1 MKKRI
6 TALLLC
12 LVMVFS
18 LIPTS
23 VWATESP
30 ATDAGS
36 GGIEERD
43 PNALTKEEVKAILQ
57 GSNAL
62 VAVKCINPN
71 GGCNVNPV
79 KYGLAA
85 STFTMEKN
93 EENGY
98 TLTVETAPFVA
109 AYSNSGQGRGL
120 PHDLYSAETLT
131 WKLSRENDVW
141 TVKPAVEGVDDTILV
156 THIPEATYD
165 VLKGMKGGIDTRCV
179 NKTTAYTNYGVIAG
193 LVGESAASAQVVK
206 NADGAYILTIST
218 KNFADAASKH
228 NDRVHDLLTGETANF
243 VLSLKND
250 AGKYVWTATPV
261 TDADGICEVAHR
273 VKVTFDQNYTNAP
286 ATTEAMYKY
295 NTAEVMGGAFPAD
308 PSRSGYV
315 FQGWNTKA
323 DGTGDAFSN
332 ATAVTED
339 VTVYAQW
346 GQLHPVQ
353 LVIYRN
359 GDTSKAYKTV
369 SLDPQL
375 KGTVIDLNDVDIGKY
390 YTGNYE
396 FYGWYDDGLWNIYK
410 ANVAAGKDAPAGLT
424 TKTVN
429 GWTNFKCM
437 VYDYENVVYFQTKEA
452 MEAYQADHSKTEGI
466 VKSVKALHGSA
477 LPTVDAPE
485 ATRAGYTFQYW
496 SREGQSVNVTGQ
508 TVNGWTNLYGVWKI
522 VPHNIYAFTRLNS
535 AFAPLTKAEFGG
547 FIKLNA
553 TTLKDNLGLNVE
565 YNENG
570 YISIGKFN
578 FDAMPL
584 TEDMYFGDDA
594 ELDAVKAQSINL
606 ENGVSADTADQIAWT
621 FLYQVDNSDYMT
633 EAGYPTDDENGYQ
646 LAGNLNVAAV
656 MFNAGGDNV
665 ENMPAVNYTYDDG
678 FYQIHDFYFAG
689 KDFTLPADPTREGYI
704 FKGWEATVIPGEDDA
719 DCYADP
725 TTDAGAETQTLYK
738 AGDTYTITD
747 GGVIFTAQWEKK
759 TYTIAASLYLNDS
772 ESPVMVD
779 SGAYKWTHR
788 YGGEYGV
795 TIDYTEMLDTLKNK
809 ALEADKANKPYDAE
823 ITLYFPG
830 SDKVFNT
837 AVTTYGQNTARWQ
850 EINGGNIAYI
860 KGVATTSYEVIFKD
874 ENGNEIETKIVEYG
888 KTVASVDPDDKY
900 GYNFVGWV
908 DQDGNAFTFDNDG
921 NSVTKITHKTVLT
934 AQWAKKVYTIGPD
947 LRINGGETV
956 KAPGKNY
963 SWSPRYSGEYQDVI
977 DYDKVFKDLTAK
989 VEEVDKDNDPSKIEI
1004 KLCFPGKTPAN
1015 TDEGGLFNEVIT
1027 YFGQEGAGWN
1037 PGVKNTAYIWGYA
1050 TTYYDV
1056 IFDSNGGTAVVTQKN
1071 VQYGTTAT
1079 EPENPTKYG
1088 YNFTGWVDED
1098 GNAFDFDTKITHKT
1112 VLTAQ
1117 WAKKDYVIASDLRI
1131 NGGDANLADGKTYAW
1146 THRYGG
1152 KFEETIDYQPMLD
1165 ALKARAMKVDAA
1177 NGPVDSVVTLCF
1189 PGSDKLFNDAV
1200 KTYGQ
1205 DTANWQA
1212 ANNTAYIWGYA
1223 TNVYAVTFN
1232 YGTEDIKNEI
1242 LKVNFGDTI
1251 TKSEPKRDGYKFTG
1265 WYDENGNLFDFA
1277 TPITKSM
1284 TLTAGWEIIPHD
1296 IYAYAR
1302 LNSSFGQLTTS
1313 EWGDDI
1319 KLNAETLKNLGLEIG
1334 YNGNGYISIGKF
1346 TFNAMALTDDLY
1358 FDDET
1363 TAAVLEALK
1372 KDIVL
1377 ETGVSADTAAKIAWT
1392 FLYQA
1397 DDSEDSDYM
1406 YKSGYPATDKDSY
1419 QLSGNLFLAAAMFD
1433 AGDVGE
1439 DEVKGMPAVNYTFDD
1454 VFAIHDF
1461 YLPGTEIELPALER
1475 TGYTF
1480 LGWEVK
1486 VIPSDD
1492 VANYADADAEKTLVE
1507 AGKYTITEG
1516 GAIFTAQWKINT
1528 YNVTFDSNG
1537 GSAVESQQVDY
1548 RAKVTKPAEPTREGY
1563 HFMGWFNGDKEW
1575 NFDEDT
1581 MGAGDM
1587 TLTAKWEINEYTVS
1601 FDSKGGTKVDSQI
1614 VKHGDTADKPSN
1626 PRRNGYVFKGW
1637 YLDGQKF
1644 DFSTPIT
1651 GDTTL
1656 TARWATKTSG
1666 GSNSSSDT
1674 TTKDNGKT
1682 VKSGKTFDGG
1692 IALYV
1697 GLSVLSATG
1706 SALVITKKKRG

>member
-30 ATDAGS
+30 TTDTGS

-43 PNALTKEEVKAILQ
+43 PNALTEEKVKEILQ
-57 GSNAL
+57 ESEAL

-71 GGCNVNPV
+71 DNCWDTPKLGLLGGN
-79 KYGLAA
+79 
-85 STFTMEKN
+85 S
-93 EENGY
+93 GY
-98 TLTVETAPFVA
+98 TLEKQEDGTYTVTVQADPFVDY
-109 AYSNSGQGRGL
+109 YSRLKSETHATHER
-120 PHDLYSAETLT
+120 YSAETLT
-131 WKLSRENDVW
+131 WKLSRENDAW
-141 TVKPAVEGVDDTILV
+141 TAKPAVAGVDDTILV
-156 THIPEATYD
+156 THMPEATYD
-165 VLKGMKGGIDTRCV
+165 VLKSMQGGINTRCV

-206 NADGAYILTIST
+206 NADGAYILTVST
-218 KNFADAASKH
+218 KNFADSASKH

-243 VLSLKND
+243 VLSLSKND

-261 TDADGICEVAHR
+261 TEPDGICEVAHR

-286 ATTEAMYKY
+286 AATEAMYKY
-295 NTAEVMGGAFPAD
+295 DTAEVMEGAFPAD

-410 ANVAAGKDAPAGLT
+410 ANVAAGEDAPAGLT

-508 TVNGWTNLYGVWKI
+508 TVNGWTNLYGNWTI
-522 VPHNIYAFTRLNS
+522 TPHNIYAYARLNS
-535 AFAPLTKAEFGG
+535 YFAPLTKDEFDTP
-547 FIKLNA
+547 ITLNDA
-553 TTLKDNLGLNVE
+553 TLSRLGLGS
-565 YNENG
+565 YNELG

-584 TEDMYFGDDA
+584 VDDMYFDDDT
-594 ELDAVKAQSINL
+594 LDAVADAATDAIDNRTIAL
-606 ENGVSADTADQIAWT
+606 RPGVDSSTAALIDWT
-621 FLYQVDNSDYMT
+621 VLYKTFNEEDM
-633 EAGYPTDDENGYQ
+633 EPGYPADNDENGYQ
-646 LAGNLNVAAV
+646 LAGGLNLATVA
-656 MFNAGGDNV
+656 FNAGEGVDPDDV
-665 ENMPAVNYTYDDG
+665 KNMPAVNYTYDDVLD
-678 FYQIHDFYFAG
+678 IHDFYFTG
-689 KDFTLPADPTREGYI
+689 NVFDLPENVPTREGYI
-704 FKGWEATVIPGEDDA
+704 FKGWRAKRLGDIVV
-719 DCYADP
+719 YSDP
-725 TTDAGAETQTLYK
+725 TTDAGAEGEKLWQP
-738 AGDTYTITD
+738 GDSGENGYSITAQ
-747 GGVIFTAQWEKK
+747 GVIFTAQWEKK

-788 YGGEYGV
+788 YGGKYGD
-795 TIDYTEMLDTLKNK
+795 TIDYQPMIDALKAR
-809 ALEADKANKPYDAE
+809 ALKVDAANEPYADATKV
-823 ITLYFPG
+823 TLYFPG

-850 EINGGNIAYI
+850 EINGSNIAYI
-860 KGVATTSYEVIFKD
+860 KGVVTTSYQVIFKAED
-874 ENGNEIETKIVEYG
+874 GTEIGTKIVEYG
-888 KTVASVDPDDKY
+888 KTVASADPGDKY

-908 DQDGNAFTFDNDG
+908 DQDGNAFTFGNDG
-921 NSVTKITHKTVLT
+921 NSVTEITRKTVLT

-1027 YFGQEGAGWN
+1027 RFGQEGASWN

-1056 IFDSNGGTAVVTQKN
+1056 SFDSNGGTAVDTQKN

-1079 EPENPTKYG
+1079 KPENPTREG
-1088 YNFTGWVDED
+1088 YRFLGWFTKD
-1098 GNAFDFDTKITHKT
+1098 GKAFDF
-1112 VLTAQ
+1112 
-1117 WAKKDYVIASDLRI
+1117 S
-1131 NGGDANLADGKTYAW
+1131 
-1146 THRYGG
+1146 
-1152 KFEETIDYQPMLD
+1152 
-1165 ALKARAMKVDAA
+1165 
-1177 NGPVDSVVTLCF
+1177 
-1189 PGSDKLFNDAV
+1189 
-1200 KTYGQ
+1200 
-1205 DTANWQA
+1205 
-1212 ANNTAYIWGYA
+1212 
-1223 TNVYAVTFN
+1223 
-1232 YGTEDIKNEI
+1232 
-1242 LKVNFGDTI
+1242 
-1251 TKSEPKRDGYKFTG
+1251 
-1265 WYDENGNLFDFA
+1265 

-1284 TLTAGWEIIPHD
+1284 TLTAKWEIVNINAYIIPITSD
-1296 IYAYAR
+1296 GTQLVGDGFDMA
-1302 LNSSFGQLTTS
+1302 LNTTTLSRVGLPGYEDEDAVRIHFATFASSAGLADA
-1313 EWGDDI
+1313 DDYFPSTDPLVV
-1319 KLNAETLKNLGLEIG
+1319 KAVADLKNGLERRFAAGVNEAKADGIM
-1334 YNGNGYISIGKF
+1334 SK
-1346 TFNAMALTDDLY
+1346 TDWTYLHVGEL
-1358 FDDET
+1358 DDE
-1363 TAAVLEALK
+1363 E
-1372 KDIVL
+1372 
-1377 ETGVSADTAAKIAWT
+1377 DTN
-1392 FLYQA
+1392 F
-1397 DDSEDSDYM
+1397 
-1406 YKSGYPATDKDSY
+1406 
-1419 QLSGNLFLAAAMFD
+1419 LSGNLVFYSARF
-1433 AGDVGE
+1433 VTE
-1439 DEVKGMPAVNYTFDD
+1439 DSEHVTGMPNAEYTHNAVAVYDY
-1454 VFAIHDF
+1454 
-1461 YLPGTEIELPALER
+1461 YLDGETITIPDAVPER
-1475 TGYTF
+1475 YGYDF
-1480 LGWEVK
+1480 LGWSVK
-1486 VIPSDD
+1486 AVPAENDKLLKAGDTVTVDGD
-1492 VANYADADAEKTLVE
+1492 VV
-1507 AGKYTITEG
+1507 
-1516 GAIFTAQWKINT
+1516 FTAQWKL
-1528 YNVTFDSNG
+1528 
-1537 GSAVESQQVDY
+1537 
-1548 RAKVTKPAEPTREGY
+1548 K
-1563 HFMGWFNGDKEW
+1563 
-1575 NFDEDT
+1575 
-1581 MGAGDM
+1581 
-1587 TLTAKWEINEYTVS
+1587 EYTVS

-1614 VKHGDTADKPSN
+1614 VEHGSTATKPRN
-1626 PRRNGYVFKGW
+1626 PHRNDYTFKGW
-1637 YLDGQKF
+1637 YLDGKKF

-1651 GDTTL
+1651 GDITL
-1656 TARWATKTSG
+1656 VARWATKTSG

-1682 VKSGKTFDGG
+1682 VQSGKTFDGG

>member
-23 VWATESP
+23 VWATEPP

-36 GGIEERD
+36 GGIEEQD

-193 LVGESAASAQVVK
+193 LVGESAASARVVK
-206 NADGAYILTIST
+206 NDDGAYILTVST
-218 KNFADAASKH
+218 KNFADSASKH

-261 TDADGICEVAHR
+261 TAGVDNVCEVAHR

-286 ATTEAMYKY
+286 AATEAMYKY
-295 NTAEVMGGAFPAD
+295 NTAEVMEGAFPAD

-346 GQLHPVQ
+346 GQLQPGQ
-353 LVIYRN
+353 IVIYRN

-375 KGTVIDLNDVDIGKY
+375 KGTSIDLNDVDIGKY

-410 ANVAAGKDAPAGLT
+410 ANVAAGEDAPAGLT

-437 VYDYENVVYFQTKEA
+437 VYDYETVVYFETEEA
-452 MEAYQADHSKTEGI
+452 LKAYQADHSKTEGI
-466 VKSVKALHGSA
+466 MKTTTALHGST
-477 LPTVDAPE
+477 LPTVDAPD
-485 ATRAGYTFQYW
+485 TNNRAGYTFQHW
-496 SREGQSVNVTGQ
+496 SREGQSVDVAGQ
-508 TVNGWTNLYGVWKI
+508 TVNGWTNLYGNWTI
-522 VPHNIYAFTRLNS
+522 TPHNIYAYARLNS
-535 AFAPLTKAEFGG
+535 AYANLIPSEFGYEVLM
-547 FIKLNA
+547 LNDA
-553 TTLKDNLGLNVE
+553 TLSRLGLG
-565 YNENG
+565 YNSLG
-570 YISIGKFN
+570 YISVEALKN
-578 FDAMPL
+578 FADLPL
-584 TEDMYFGDDA
+584 TEEMYFGEDDEA
-594 ELDAVKAQSINL
+594 LLNAVAAKL
-606 ENGVSADTADQIAWT
+606 TSAVAGKIDWTA
-621 FLYQVDNSDYMT
+621 LYKTVNEEDMPV
-633 EAGYPTDDENGYQ
+633 GYPDADEDSYQ
-646 LAGNLNVAAV
+646 LAGNLDLATV
-656 MFNAGGDNV
+656 MFNAGEGVNPADV
-665 ENMPAVNYTYDDG
+665 ENMPAVNYVYDDVVE
-678 FYQIHDFYFAG
+678 IHDFYFAG
-689 KDFTLPADPTREGYI
+689 ETFTLPADPTREGYI
-704 FKGWEATVIPGEDDA
+704 FKGWSAAVIPGEGDA

-747 GGVIFTAQWEKK
+747 GGVIFNAQWEKK

-772 ESPVMVD
+772 ASPVMVD

-788 YGGEYGV
+788 YGGEYGD
-795 TIDYTEMLDTLKNK
+795 TIDYQPMIDALKAR
-809 ALEADKANKPYDAE
+809 ALKVDAANEPYADATKV
-823 ITLYFPG
+823 TLYFPG

-850 EINGGNIAYI
+850 EINGSNIAYI
-860 KGVATTSYEVIFKD
+860 KGVVTTSYQVIFKAED
-874 ENGNEIETKIVEYG
+874 GTEIETKIVEYG
-888 KTVASVDPDDKY
+888 KTVASAAPGEKY

-921 NSVTKITHKTVLT
+921 NSVTEITHKTVLT

-977 DYDKVFKDLTAK
+977 NYDKVFEDLTAK
-989 VEEVDKDNDPSKIEI
+989 VEEVDKDNKPSKIEI

-1027 YFGQEGAGWN
+1027 YFGQEGASWN

-1056 IFDSNGGTAVVTQKN
+1056 SFDSNGGTAVDTQKN

-1079 EPENPTKYG
+1079 KPENPTREG
-1088 YNFTGWVDED
+1088 YRFLGWFTDADCTEGNEFNFTQGVTKTMTLYAKWEIVNVDAYIIPITSDGTQLVGDGFDMALNTTTLSRVGLPGYEDED
-1098 GNAFDFDTKITHKT
+1098 AVRIHFATF
-1112 VLTAQ
+1112 
-1117 WAKKDYVIASDLRI
+1117 ASSA
-1131 NGGDANLADGKTYAW
+1131 GLADAD
-1146 THRYGG
+1146 
-1152 KFEETIDYQPMLD
+1152 DY
-1165 ALKARAMKVDAA
+1165 
-1177 NGPVDSVVTLCF
+1177 F
-1189 PGSDKLFNDAV
+1189 PGTDPLVV
-1200 KTYGQ
+1200 K
-1205 DTANWQA
+1205 A
-1212 ANNTAYIWGYA
+1212 AA
-1223 TNVYAVTFN
+1223 
-1232 YGTEDIKNEI
+1232 D
-1242 LKVNFGDTI
+1242 
-1251 TKSEPKRDGYKFTG
+1251 
-1265 WYDENGNLFDFA
+1265 
-1277 TPITKSM
+1277 
-1284 TLTAGWEIIPHD
+1284 
-1296 IYAYAR
+1296 
-1302 LNSSFGQLTTS
+1302 
-1313 EWGDDI
+1313 
-1319 KLNAETLKNLGLEIG
+1319 LKNGLERRFAAGVNKAKADGIM
-1334 YNGNGYISIGKF
+1334 SK
-1346 TFNAMALTDDLY
+1346 TDWTYLHVGEL
-1358 FDDET
+1358 DDE
-1363 TAAVLEALK
+1363 
-1372 KDIVL
+1372 D
-1377 ETGVSADTAAKIAWT
+1377 DTN
-1392 FLYQA
+1392 F
-1397 DDSEDSDYM
+1397 
-1406 YKSGYPATDKDSY
+1406 
-1419 QLSGNLFLAAAMFD
+1419 LSGNLVFYSARF
-1433 AGDVGE
+1433 VTE
-1439 DEVKGMPAVNYTFDD
+1439 DSEHVTGMPNAEYTHNAVAVYDY
-1454 VFAIHDF
+1454 
-1461 YLPGTEIELPALER
+1461 YLDGETITIPDAVPER
-1475 TGYTF
+1475 YGYDF
-1480 LGWEVK
+1480 LGWSVK
-1486 VIPSDD
+1486 AVPAENDKLLKAGDTVTVDGD
-1492 VANYADADAEKTLVE
+1492 VV
-1507 AGKYTITEG
+1507 
-1516 GAIFTAQWKINT
+1516 FTAQWKL
-1528 YNVTFDSNG
+1528 
-1537 GSAVESQQVDY
+1537 
-1548 RAKVTKPAEPTREGY
+1548 K
-1563 HFMGWFNGDKEW
+1563 
-1575 NFDEDT
+1575 
-1581 MGAGDM
+1581 
-1587 TLTAKWEINEYTVS
+1587 EYTVS

-1614 VKHGDTADKPSN
+1614 VEHGSTATKPGN
-1626 PRRNGYVFKGW
+1626 PHRNDYTFKGW
-1637 YLDGQKF
+1637 YLDGKKF

-1651 GDTTL
+1651 GDITL
-1656 TARWATKTSG
+1656 VARWATKTSG

-1682 VKSGKTFDGG
+1682 VQSGRTFDGG